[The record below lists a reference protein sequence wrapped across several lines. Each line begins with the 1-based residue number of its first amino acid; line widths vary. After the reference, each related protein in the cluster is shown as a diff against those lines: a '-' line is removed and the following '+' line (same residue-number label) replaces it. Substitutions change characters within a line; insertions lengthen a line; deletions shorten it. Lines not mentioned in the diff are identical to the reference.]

1 MEWGRRESWWQWLRK
16 TRQQQWLD
24 LYSGP
29 TRALHVD
36 HSYQSASEAP
46 DDARHQSMLLL
57 RKMEMEEE
65 EEKKVKVLKEVSS
78 LVGQNRDTL

>member
-1 MEWGRRESWWQWLRK
+1 
-16 TRQQQWLD
+16 
-24 LYSGP
+24 
-29 TRALHVD
+29 
-36 HSYQSASEAP
+36 
-46 DDARHQSMLLL
+46 MLLL